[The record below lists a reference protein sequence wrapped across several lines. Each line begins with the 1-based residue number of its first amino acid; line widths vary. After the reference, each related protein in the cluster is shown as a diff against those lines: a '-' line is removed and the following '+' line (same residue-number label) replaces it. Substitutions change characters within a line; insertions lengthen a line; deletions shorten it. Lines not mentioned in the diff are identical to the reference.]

1 MLAANFYITNTR
13 LQHIPGIAAIL
24 RDMYCDSNPEYV
36 DYFTQENFRQHV
48 RRFADGQFVAVA
60 DDRVVAFATTMRTQ
74 YQPTARPQSWYE
86 AVGDCNLKNH
96 NPNGEWLYGVD
107 FAVHPDYRMLG
118 IGKAMYKM
126 RFDLC
131 RRLNLRGFY
140 AGGMLRG
147 YEQYQAQMS
156 VREYGEK
163 VMRGEIFDPTVSVQ
177 MKQGFVPA
185 AVIDYYDDFAPS
197 NDSAMLIV
205 WNNKHYQPA
214 AAAPLPLRAAS
225 EPASV

>member
-1 MLAANFYITNTR
+1 MLAANFYITTM
-13 LQHIPGIAAIL
+13 QSQYTAGVAAL
-24 RDMYCDSNPEYV
+24 LYDMYAETHPEYV
-36 DYFTQENFRQHV
+36 DYFTEQNFRQHI
-48 RRFADGQFVAVA
+48 RRFPLGQFVAIA
-60 DDRVVAFATTMRTQ
+60 DDRVVAFASTMRTQ
-74 YQPTARPQSWYE
+74 YSPNDKPQSWFE
-86 AVGDCNLKNH
+86 AVGDCDLKNH
-96 NPNGEWLYGVD
+96 NPQGDWLYGVD

-118 IGKAMYKM
+118 IGKAMYKV

-147 YEQYQAQMS
+147 YEAYRHLMS

-177 MKQGFVPA
+177 MKQGFVPTA
-185 AVIDYYDDFAPS
+185 IIDYYDDFAPS

-205 WNNKHYQPA
+205 WHNKHYVEKQSQPTVEA
-214 AAAPLPLRAAS
+214 AAAG
-225 EPASV
+225 V